1 MKTSITEKNN
11 KNKIHNERFKPYT
24 KQINKNKTIGVKQNI
39 PMLRIYINRLLFNS
53 LQSYKLFVH
62 RFINI

>member
-1 MKTSITEKNN
+1 MTAKNN

-24 KQINKNKTIGVKQNI
+24 NQINKNKTTIGVKQNI

-53 LQSYKLFVH
+53 LQLYKLFV
-62 RFINI
+62 REYVNI